1 MLSAFSQL
9 LWSTSPLSGFQIGSI
24 QPQQPCPASR
34 SPPSSDTRFACGRS
48 VVAWCKSPAAQS
60 LGAAPIDDITS
71 PGVDLQSDSSQYGRG
86 ERHLSAVVN
95 EGDVVAYQT
104 GRWLVDGVT
113 VGVDDAPPA
122 VAFCRL
128 ETMQIV
134 WTHNCEHGVLRG
146 MELIQ
151 QQQYVP
157 RTSLDENTGV
167 PADSPYNCSRTKDS
181 TSLLVTD
188 RVVEFGPEQLLARFP
203 VEWSDEDETSCTPL
217 VDLNEVDRWSM
228 MTESF

>member
-1 MLSAFSQL
+1 MA
-9 LWSTSPLSGFQIGSI
+9 PAVFQ
-24 QPQQPCPASR
+24 P
-34 SPPSSDTRFACGRS
+34 
-48 VVAWCKSPAAQS
+48 
-60 LGAAPIDDITS
+60 LGAAAINDIS
-71 PGVDLQSDSSQYGRG
+71 SAGVDLQSDSSQYGRG

-104 GRWLVDGVT
+104 GSWLVDGVT

-151 QQQYVP
+151 RQQLVP
-157 RTSLDENTGV
+157 RCSVDEDTGA
-167 PADSPYNCSRTKDS
+167 PADSPCNGSRTKDS
-181 TSLLVTD
+181 ASLLVTH

-203 VEWSDEDETSCTPL
+203 VVWKDEDETSCTPL
-217 VDLNEVDRWSM
+217 VDMNEADRWSM